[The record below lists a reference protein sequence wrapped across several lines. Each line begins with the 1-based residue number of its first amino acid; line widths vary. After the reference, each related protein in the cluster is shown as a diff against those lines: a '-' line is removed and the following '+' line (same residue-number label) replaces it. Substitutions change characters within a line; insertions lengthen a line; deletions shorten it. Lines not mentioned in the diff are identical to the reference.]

1 MTDVEYEASLY
12 RKLDELKKQKS
23 DYNENAPFVVA
34 FCGVFSSGKSSIIN
48 YLLDLKD
55 FSLPVGVNPVT
66 KLVTRISYGPQRKF
80 YYYKNGGKYA
90 LTEDRFRKIVLG
102 QEKIKI
108 PNNELCIELPA
119 KILKYNVVF
128 LDTPG
133 FEDEMG
139 GELEAMSRKAVLDA
153 DFVIFCMCA
162 LQLGKMFEKE
172 FIAELEESIGRYTLV
187 ITRMDSIYT
196 KEGER
201 RIREQATYLTSKY
214 QKPKDLYPT
223 GENAFFTIAYGQY
236 ANLGGLDS
244 FLGRLVTDYNLKKQI
259 HRFVF
264 KKKTL
269 YLCEALNQELMAY
282 GTPICNELMNISEK
296 HEKIIKRL
304 QIQATAN
311 TQKYNQDVA
320 KVLDR
325 CRTELYSKLNAVYN
339 EAANLERQEKHVE
352 FVEKITEKLRNVLYQ
367 IAGQIDQGLGIYEQS
382 ENITG
387 DVFDY
392 INNCL
397 VIPAPIPHKE
407 KVWGAVGRTV
417 WTVLNVLAGDFT
429 VDDGCITKFY
439 GYADTAKEYIKSE
452 VAPWFL
458 ARTEHHIKIFYEKK
472 ATKEIQNQTFISG
485 EEEHIKDLQ
494 DKMDKILSALEELDN
509 LRTSIDQ

>member
-12 RKLDELKKQKS
+12 RKLDELKKRKN
-23 DYNENAPFVVA
+23 DYKENSPFVVA

-80 YYYKNGGKYA
+80 YYFKNGGKYA
-90 LTEDRFRKIVLG
+90 LSEDKFRKIVLG

-108 PNNELCIELPA
+108 PNNEICIELPA
-119 KILKYNVVF
+119 KILKDNIVF

-153 DFVIFCMCA
+153 DFVVFCMCA
-162 LQLGKMFEKE
+162 LQLGKLFEKE
-172 FIAELEESIGRYTLV
+172 FIAELEESIGRYALV

-196 KEGER
+196 KEDER
-201 RIREQATYLTSKY
+201 RIREQATYLTSQY
-214 QKPKDLYPT
+214 PKPKDLYPT
-223 GENAFFTIAYGQY
+223 GENAFFTIAYGPY

-244 FLGRLVTDYNLKKQI
+244 FLGCLVTDVNLKKQI
-259 HRFVF
+259 HRLVF
-264 KKKTL
+264 KKKML
-269 YLCEALNQELMAY
+269 YLCESLNQELMAY
-282 GTPICNELMNISEK
+282 GEPICIELENISEK
-296 HEKIIKRL
+296 HERIIKRL
-304 QIQATAN
+304 QIQATTN
-311 TQKYNQDVA
+311 THKYNQDAA

-325 CRTELYSKLNAVYN
+325 CRTELYSKLNTVYN
-339 EAANLERQEKHVE
+339 EAFNLEQQDKHSE

-367 IAGQIDQGLGIYEQS
+367 VAEQIDQGLGIYEQS

-392 INNCL
+392 FNKYL
-397 VIPAPIPHKE
+397 AIPVPVPHKE
-407 KVWGAVGRTV
+407 KVFGAVGRTIC
-417 WTVLNVLAGDFT
+417 TVFNVLVGDFT
-429 VDDGCITKFY
+429 IDDGCITKFY
-439 GYADTAKEYIKSE
+439 GYADKAQEYIKSE

-458 ARTEHHIKIFYEKK
+458 ERTEHHIKVFYDKK
-472 ATKEIQNQTFISG
+472 AKKEASNQIFMSG
-485 EEEHIKDLQ
+485 EEEHISQLQ
-494 DKMDKILSALEELDN
+494 GKMDEILLALDTLDH
-509 LRTSIDQ
+509 LRNGIK

>member
-1 MTDVEYEASLY
+1 MTDVEYEAELY
-12 RKLDELKKQKS
+12 QKVDELKKRKK
-23 DYNENAPFVVA
+23 DHNENAPFVVA

-80 YYYKNGGKYA
+80 YYFKDGGKYA
-90 LTEDRFRKIVLG
+90 LSENKFCKIVLG

-108 PNNELCIELPA
+108 PSNEICIELPA
-119 KILKYNVVF
+119 KILKNNVVF

-153 DFVIFCMCA
+153 DFVVFCMCA

-172 FIAELEESIGRYTLV
+172 FIAELEESIGRYALV

-196 KEGER
+196 KENER

-214 QKPKDLYPT
+214 PKPNDLYPT
-223 GENAFFTIAYGQY
+223 GENTFFTIAYGPY
-236 ANLGGLDS
+236 ATLGGLDS
-244 FLGRLVTDYNLKKQI
+244 FLGRLVTDFNLKKQI
-259 HRFVF
+259 HRLVF
-264 KKKTL
+264 KKKML
-269 YLCEALNQELMAY
+269 YLCDVLHQELMTY
-282 GTPICNELMNISEK
+282 GEPICNELKNISEK
-296 HEKIIKRL
+296 HERIIKRL

-311 TQKYNQDVA
+311 TQKYHQDA
-320 KVLDR
+320 ARVLDR

-339 EAANLERQEKHVE
+339 EAANLERQEKHIE

-367 IAGQIDQGLGIYEQS
+367 VAGQIDQGLGIYEQS
-382 ENITG
+382 ENISG

-392 INNCL
+392 IKYYL
-397 VIPAPIPHKE
+397 EIPSPVPHKE

-417 WTVLNVLAGDFT
+417 STLFNIIGGDFT
-429 VDDGCITKFY
+429 IDDGCETKYY
-439 GYADTAKEYIKSE
+439 GYADAAKEYIQSN

-458 ARTEHHIKIFYEKK
+458 ERVEHHISVFYDQKAKK
-472 ATKEIQNQTFISG
+472 EASEQTFTSG
-485 EEEHIKDLQ
+485 EEEHISQLQ
-494 DKMDKILSALEELDN
+494 DKMDEILLALETLDN
-509 LRTSIDQ
+509 LRNSIE

>member
-1 MTDVEYEASLY
+1 MTDVEYEAELY
-12 RKLDELKKQKS
+12 QKVDELKKRKK
-23 DYNENAPFVVA
+23 DHNENAPFVVA

-80 YYYKNGGKYA
+80 YYFKDGGKYA
-90 LTEDRFRKIVLG
+90 LSENKFCKIVLG

-108 PNNELCIELPA
+108 PSNEICIELPA
-119 KILKYNVVF
+119 KILKNNVVF

-153 DFVIFCMCA
+153 DFVVFCMCA

-172 FIAELEESIGRYTLV
+172 FIAELEESIGRYALV

-196 KEGER
+196 KENER

-214 QKPKDLYPT
+214 PKPNDLYPT
-223 GENAFFTIAYGQY
+223 GENTFFTIAYGPY
-236 ANLGGLDS
+236 ATLGGLDS
-244 FLGRLVTDYNLKKQI
+244 FLGRLVTDFNLKKQI
-259 HRFVF
+259 HRLVF
-264 KKKTL
+264 KKKML
-269 YLCEALNQELMAY
+269 YLCDVLHQELMTY
-282 GTPICNELMNISEK
+282 GEPICNELKNISEK
-296 HEKIIKRL
+296 HERIIKRL

-311 TQKYNQDVA
+311 TQKYHQDA
-320 KVLDR
+320 ARVLDR

-339 EAANLERQEKHVE
+339 EAANLERQEKHIE

-367 IAGQIDQGLGIYEQS
+367 VAGQIDQGLGIYEQS
-382 ENITG
+382 ENISG

-392 INNCL
+392 IKYYL
-397 VIPAPIPHKE
+397 EIPSPVPHKE

-417 WTVLNVLAGDFT
+417 WTLFNIIGGDFT
-429 VDDGCITKFY
+429 IDDGCETKYY
-439 GYADTAKEYIKSE
+439 GYADAAKEYIQSN

-458 ARTEHHIKIFYEKK
+458 ERVEHHISVFYDQKAKK
-472 ATKEIQNQTFISG
+472 EASEQTFTSG
-485 EEEHIKDLQ
+485 EEEHISQLQ
-494 DKMDKILSALEELDN
+494 DKMDEILLALETLDN
-509 LRTSIDQ
+509 LRNSIE